1 MNCKLK
7 LHSKGFYQQILGAVT
22 VLKFLQK
29 LALDFPYI
37 CLQFFPG
44 NFYRQMYRK
53 FLKKVLGLLA
63 HVTPSNFFS
72 RILKSEVLV
81 YSLYFF
87 QNSRFTE
94 IIRHLTNAVISH
106 GFAYSSRWRRNRDK
120 VYSPCFTPPCEL
132 AIETNLYLAINIL
145 PY

>member
-7 LHSKGFYQQILGAVT
+7 LNSKGFYQQILGAVA

-29 LALDFPYI
+29 LALDFPSI
-37 CLQFFPG
+37 SLPFFPG

-72 RILKSEVLV
+72 RILKSE
-81 YSLYFF
+81 
-87 QNSRFTE
+87 
-94 IIRHLTNAVISH
+94 A
-106 GFAYSSRWRRNRDK
+106 
-120 VYSPCFTPPCEL
+120 
-132 AIETNLYLAINIL
+132 
-145 PY
+145 

>member
-1 MNCKLK
+1 MNFKLK

-53 FLKKVLGLLA
+53 FKQKVLGLLV
-63 HVTPSNFFS
+63 HVTPSNFVS
-72 RILKSEVLV
+72 RILKSEALV
-81 YSLYFF
+81 Y
-87 QNSRFTE
+87 NS
-94 IIRHLTNAVISH
+94 
-106 GFAYSSRWRRNRDK
+106 
-120 VYSPCFTPPCEL
+120 
-132 AIETNLYLAINIL
+132 
-145 PY
+145 

>member
-53 FLKKVLGLLA
+53 FKKMVLGLLA
-63 HVTPSNFFS
+63 HVSPSKFFS
-72 RILKSEVLV
+72 RIVKSEALV
-81 YSLYFF
+81 C
-87 QNSRFTE
+87 
-94 IIRHLTNAVISH
+94 
-106 GFAYSSRWRRNRDK
+106 SS
-120 VYSPCFTPPCEL
+120 YIF
-132 AIETNLYLAINIL
+132 
-145 PY
+145 